1 MVHFVGAGSGAPD
14 LITLRGARLLGEAD
28 VVIYAGSLVNPEL
41 LTLAKPDCEVHDS
54 AKLTLEEV
62 IALIERAER
71 EGKTTVRLHTGDPS
85 IYGAVREQFDALTER
100 GIDFDVCPGVSSFC
114 GAAAAIPAEY
124 TPAEVSQTLIITRM
138 AGRTPVPERE
148 NLRALAAHRASMT
161 LFLSVSM
168 LKDVCAELTVGG
180 YPEDTPVAVVYKATW
195 PEQEV
200 VRGTLADIAEK
211 AAHIKKTA
219 LILVGDFLRE
229 SDKRSKLYDPAF
241 AHACREAETP

>member
-1 MVHFVGAGSGAPD
+1 
-14 LITLRGARLLGEAD
+14 
-28 VVIYAGSLVNPEL
+28 
-41 LTLAKPDCEVHDS
+41 
-54 AKLTLEEV
+54 
-62 IALIERAER
+62 
-71 EGKTTVRLHTGDPS
+71 
-85 IYGAVREQFDALTER
+85 
-100 GIDFDVCPGVSSFC
+100 
-114 GAAAAIPAEY
+114 
-124 TPAEVSQTLIITRM
+124 
-138 AGRTPVPERE
+138 
-148 NLRALAAHRASMT
+148 MT
-161 LFLSVSM
+161 LHMIKLVVGCDNIEQLLEWHAGESLPWVM
-168 LKDVCAELTVGG
+168 HTRQTPKRTAELTAGG